1 LSAHVGTLQVL
12 DVQTP
17 LVQSLATMHALP
29 SAHFLLCASQVA
41 PPQSTSVSPWFF
53 TASEQVAA
61 AHASGAPE
69 HTRLWQSVVTA
80 HVLLVP
86 QAPQSGPPQSTSVS
100 LPSFITSA
108 QPVA

>member
-1 LSAHVGTLQVL
+1 ML

-17 LVQSLATMHALP
+17 LAQSLAAMHALP
-29 SAHFLLCASQVA
+29 SAHFLLCATQMA

-53 TASEQVAA
+53 TVSEQVAV

-80 HVLLVP
+80 QVLPAP

-100 LPSFITSA
+100 LPSLITSA